1 MKKRKKIILF
11 LIIAYFISI
20 NNVYSYK
27 YYKYKN
33 YDIYISNKYIN
44 VDNKSIL
51 IIDDRMHNDI
61 QIINSYKI
69 NNKETQEKIID
80 IILDYNKKYPYN
92 GWIRS
97 KKSMYCEWL
106 IHNIYYT
113 FNYKRNRTKSVD
125 FEKNEEFIYKII
137 SFYLHL

>member
-69 NNKETQEKIID
+69 NNKEAQEKIID

>member
-1 MKKRKKIILF
+1 MKKRQKIILF
-11 LIIAYFISI
+11 LIITYFISI

>member
-69 NNKETQEKIID
+69 KNKETQEKIID